1 MNLMN
6 DFEFVVTAV
15 GLGFDLVKLLVMNAV
30 YRTQDLKNSRRW
42 IVNRIFGPDGL
53 FLRFAESDF
62 TFCNTQRF
70 TFCTNLQRS
79 W

>member
-42 IVNRIFGPDGL
+42 IVNRIFGPM
-53 FLRFAESDF
+53 
-62 TFCNTQRF
+62 Q
-70 TFCTNLQRS
+70 
-79 W
+79 